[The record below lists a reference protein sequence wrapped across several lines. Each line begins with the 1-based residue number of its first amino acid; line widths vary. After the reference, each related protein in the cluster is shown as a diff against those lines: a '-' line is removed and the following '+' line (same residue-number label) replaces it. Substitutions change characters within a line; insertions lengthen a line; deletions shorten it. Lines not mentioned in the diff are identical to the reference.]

1 MEKIIITE
9 EAFAGMRDYVPLR
22 EKLRFLDE
30 AADGCFDRME
40 LKIAVGADSLPMPPL
55 YKENA
60 GLKARM
66 LMGAFV
72 RLYVGAEFEADER
85 CPWLMS
91 EAEYDRWAGSHVMNQ
106 IRRFKKKD
114 GALRDKAYD
123 LLADWAEL
131 EQRFGYEVRAMLE
144 VMNEPVSRMMMAA
157 QQQTT
162 PEVLQN
168 LKNEMERAQKEL
180 EAYAAQRGGAAAV

>member
-123 LLADWAEL
+123 LLADWADV
-131 EQRFGYEVRAMLE
+131 EQRFGCEVRAMLE
-144 VMNEPVSRMMMAA
+144 VMRRRRRCCKISKTRWSGRRRSWRLTRRSA
-157 QQQTT
+157 
-162 PEVLQN
+162 
-168 LKNEMERAQKEL
+168 
-180 EAYAAQRGGAAAV
+180 EARRRYDAGFV

>member
-1 MEKIIITE
+1 MEKILIPE
-9 EAFAGMRDYVPLR
+9 EQFAGMRDYVPLG

-30 AADGCFDRME
+30 AADGCFDRIE
-40 LKIAVGADSLPMPPL
+40 LKLAGGPDSLPMPPL

-60 GLKARM
+60 GMKARM

-72 RLYVGAEFEADER
+72 KLYVGAEFEADER
-85 CPWLMS
+85 CPWLTS
-91 EAEYDRWAGSHVMNQ
+91 AAEYDRWAGSHVMNQ

-123 LLADWAEL
+123 LLADWADV
-131 EQRFGYEVRAMLE
+131 EQKFGCEVRALME
-144 VMNEPVSRMMMAA
+144 VMNEPVSRIMLAIG
-157 QQQTT
+157 QQTT

-168 LKNEMERAQKEL
+168 LKREMETAQKEL
-180 EAYAAQRGGAAAV
+180 EDYAAQRGGAAV